1 MVFKYDNGGGKMS
14 VKEVGRQLEESKMN
28 YKINDLELTVPRI
41 IKSVDPNDDRLIG
54 EMYSDKKK

>member
-41 IKSVDPNDDRLIG
+41 IKSVDPNDDKLIG
-54 EMYSDKKK
+54 ENYSDKKK